1 MKLFSLVSVAT
12 LVLAYLG
19 AVTEAVS
26 KTKFTNSHVVRIK
39 GLIDQNHCSFE
50 NPASP
55 TDTKVRKVVQL
66 PCNNRP
72 DRCDMPVDWFLWLGT
87 HNSGAV
93 HLRDIDEDVTDPV
106 RELEFECGYNCQ
118 DQILRCIHL
127 ADINHFLLTHGSP
140 AHTDLCGWKDKNVY
154 LCHAMHGGQSLGLV
168 DGYGVLYSEFLREA
182 FRFLTTNPHQAIVLH
197 LSDNAVNNNAYR
209 VNLMQ
214 VDDIVDS
221 VCKEFVPNAPKGAC
235 PLIHIQPP
243 APQAW
248 PTLKQLVSLDD
259 KNAKIKSRAIIT
271 NSGDFHAPD
280 GYQTKCFGRIRG
292 SRTNRPRQLN
302 PI

>member
-1 MKLFSLVSVAT
+1 
-12 LVLAYLG
+12 
-19 AVTEAVS
+19 
-26 KTKFTNSHVVRIK
+26 
-39 GLIDQNHCSFE
+39 
-50 NPASP
+50 
-55 TDTKVRKVVQL
+55 
-66 PCNNRP
+66 
-72 DRCDMPVDWFLWLGT
+72 
-87 HNSGAV
+87 
-93 HLRDIDEDVTDPV
+93 
-106 RELEFECGYNCQ
+106 
-118 DQILRCIHL
+118 
-127 ADINHFLLTHGSP
+127 
-140 AHTDLCGWKDKNVY
+140 
-154 LCHAMHGGQSLGLV
+154 MHGGQSLGLV

-280 GYQTKCFGRIRG
+280 GYQTKYISPMFWQNSWFEDQSTSTIEPHLNQMCKNSISIGYEDLARKINNPSYLNESIFAPQGCNIRATPTQTRI
-292 SRTNRPRQLN
+292 SMLMVDFYQTHFAWIKDTLQSQLLEIN
-302 PI
+302 WNKYKQTIVKPKKGKKGKGKKGGN